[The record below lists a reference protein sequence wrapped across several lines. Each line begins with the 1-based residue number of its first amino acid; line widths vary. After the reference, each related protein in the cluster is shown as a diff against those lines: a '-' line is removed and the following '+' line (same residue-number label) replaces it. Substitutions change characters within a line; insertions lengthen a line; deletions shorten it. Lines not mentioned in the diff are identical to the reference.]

1 MKTFTDYE
9 SMGRIHLLENVEP
22 VVQEAYSG
30 QSIVNW
36 YGNIET
42 QLQAKLDDQ
51 EASRNYENA
60 DRLRAFLNTWRE
72 NEITGSISIDSIEP
86 LKAAAEQQASAKWN
100 MRNYFSSLRNQLRK
114 LVASEEELPRGTE
127 GGLDPM
133 SGGGGGSMGGAPPM
147 SPDFGPE
154 ESAPGDLE
162 GALGGEGMP
171 PEGGPEGEPGAPAGE
186 EGLPPEGGKP
196 ELKPGGK
203 PKVTNKP
210 L

>member
-9 SMGRIHLLENVEP
+9 SLGRIQPTENEQPVLLE
-22 VVQEAYSG
+22 AFSG
-30 QSIVNW
+30 SSIVAW
-36 YGNIET
+36 YGNIES
-42 QLQAKLDDQ
+42 QLQDKLDAQ

-72 NEITGSISIDSIEP
+72 NEITGSINIDSIEP

-100 MRNYFSSLRNQLRK
+100 LRNYFSSLRNQLRK
-114 LVASEEELPRGTE
+114 LVASEEELPRGIE

-133 SGGGGGSMGGAPPM
+133 SGGGGSMGGAPPM

-154 ESAPGDLE
+154 KTGPGDLE
-162 GALGGEGMP
+162 GAMGDEGTP
-171 PEGGPEGEPGAPAGE
+171 PEGGPAGE
-186 EGLPPEGGKP
+186 EGLAPEGGKP
-196 ELKPGGK
+196 EDKLKPAK
-203 PKVTNKP
+203 KT